1 MAQWFTTKT
10 RSSSTFIL
18 VALCF
23 ALFTDTFIYGIIVPI
38 LPFLLLKHD
47 MAPRDVQKWSSVLLA
62 SYGGALLLG
71 SPVVGYFSDKYHPR
85 KALVGGFIAMA
96 LATGLFISA
105 SNVWVLLIARVLQ
118 GFSGAVVGVLGLSMI
133 AQTASPEHLGSH
145 MACGSA
151 ALTWGM
157 LCGPM
162 AGGFLFSQF
171 GTVGAFGV
179 PIILL
184 MIDIVL
190 RMLIIQGLLLH
201 FFLILPDANKET
213 DETKIYHEDSPLLE
227 SEVSSDTELSF
238 YHLLHPIMLGVIFCV
253 FIIASILSAFETTLP
268 LYVLDTYHWS
278 SLGAGLVFLPMT
290 IPSVLSISITHFI
303 RHFSPRAVVVTGF
316 VVMAVPIVSLRWTQG
331 NTIHHEITLASL
343 LFIIGVCLTTIQ
355 AIIMGDVSNAV
366 RRIESLHGIT
376 GEKSGGQGR
385 GYALCNMAFAAG
397 QTLGPIAG
405 GFIKRELGWGFMTL
419 VLAVLCLVA
428 GLPSFFF
435 HVGGAG
441 KNRGKSQ

>member
-1 MAQWFTTKT
+1 MGVQKKFTSKT

-38 LPFLLLKHD
+38 LPFLLMGPD
-47 MAPRDVQKWSSVLLA
+47 NMALRDVQKWSSMLLA

-71 SPVVGYFSDKYHPR
+71 SLVVGYFCDKYRAR
-85 KALVGGFIAMA
+85 KAPLVCGLIAMA
-96 LATGLFISA
+96 LATVLFISA
-105 SNVWVLLIARVLQ
+105 SNVWVLLLARVFQ

-133 AQTASPEHLGSH
+133 AETASPEHLGSH

-162 AGGFLFSQF
+162 AGGFLFSKF
-171 GTVGAFGV
+171 GTIGAFGV
-179 PIILL
+179 PIVLL
-184 MIDIVL
+184 VVDICL
-190 RMLIIQGLLLH
+190 RMLIVQE
-201 FFLILPDANKET
+201 DE
-213 DETKIYHEDSPLLE
+213 DETKINQHEDSPLLE
-227 SEVSSDTELSF
+227 NDISDETVLSF
-238 YHLLHPIMLGVIFCV
+238 YHFLHPIMLGVIFCV
-253 FIIASILSAFETTLP
+253 FAISSILSAFETTLP

-290 IPSVLSISITHFI
+290 IPSVLSISIAHFV

-316 VVMAVPIVSLRWTQG
+316 FVMAVPMVSMRWTQA
-331 NTIHHEITLASL
+331 NTIQHEIALVSL
-343 LFIIGVCLTTIQ
+343 LFVVGVCLTTVQ

-376 GEKSGGQGR
+376 EEKSSGQGR

-397 QTLGPIAG
+397 QTLGPMAG

-419 VLAVLCLVA
+419 VLGILCLVA
-428 GLPSFFF
+428 GLSSFFF
-435 HVGGAG
+435 MSAAPPKIEKG
-441 KNRGKSQ
+441 KANENDC